1 MAVALQVVGLV
12 LGVLSWCLQS
22 SCTSSQVWKFR
33 SQSDSVSS
41 SVQHFEGLWMS
52 CAATSLGSIQCNRYQ
67 TILGLP
73 DYMQGCRALMA
84 LSLILGLTAIITS
97 VLGLKCTKLGR
108 TTEQTKCKMALT
120 GGILFI
126 LSGILSLSKIVL
138 NNLVKNPTAIS
149 PKHLHASTGVCTLIA
164 VSWYAARIVQ
174 EFHDPYH
181 VGVRFEFGTGLYLG
195 WAAAGLAIL
204 GGSMLCCSCRRD
216 ALAPP
221 AGQYS
226 YNYST
231 KGGGQS
237 IYRSV
242 SESASSKAYV

>member
-126 LSGILSLSKIVL
+126 LSG
-138 NNLVKNPTAIS
+138 
-149 PKHLHASTGVCTLIA
+149 VCTLIA